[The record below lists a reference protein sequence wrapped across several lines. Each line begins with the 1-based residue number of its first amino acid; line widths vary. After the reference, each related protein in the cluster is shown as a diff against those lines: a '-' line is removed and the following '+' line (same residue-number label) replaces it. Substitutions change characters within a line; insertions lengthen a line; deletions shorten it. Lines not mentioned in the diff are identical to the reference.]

1 MSFHNDTFRGVCYW
15 YTPYYHD
22 QCGVITTLVVAS
34 MSCIWVSGTHCPKKT
49 YKLGSVCRRDV
60 FRNAEFLLFTRKR
73 NFDTIRAVFKNHQ
86 KERSQE
92 MIEITVY
99 EAIGLLLIAFAA
111 GVGMGA
117 FLLYVL
123 VKRATN
129 RIENEM
135 GDGYGLE

>member
-1 MSFHNDTFRGVCYW
+1 
-15 YTPYYHD
+15 
-22 QCGVITTLVVAS
+22 
-34 MSCIWVSGTHCPKKT
+34 
-49 YKLGSVCRRDV
+49 
-60 FRNAEFLLFTRKR
+60 
-73 NFDTIRAVFKNHQ
+73 
-86 KERSQE
+86 
-92 MIEITVY
+92 MIEITGY

-111 GVGMGA
+111 GVGVGA